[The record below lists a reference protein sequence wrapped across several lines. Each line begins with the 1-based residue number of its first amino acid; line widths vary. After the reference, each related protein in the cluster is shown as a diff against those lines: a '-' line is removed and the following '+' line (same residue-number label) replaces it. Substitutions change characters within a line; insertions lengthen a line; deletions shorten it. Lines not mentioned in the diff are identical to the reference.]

1 MNKLIFIDTNILLD
15 FYRFRTSDANMKID
29 QHHNILISTSQ
40 VEMEYKKHRAE
51 ELKASSKALALP
63 DWNSLKPPPILSDS
77 EPFQIIEKHIEK
89 IKKQIEVLKGRLD
102 NVFNDPVRHDKVF
115 QTAQRLFKN
124 QQTGLNLNRDNI
136 ERFRIRKLALK
147 RWILGYP
154 PRKKEDNSI
163 GDAINWEWIVDCG
176 IRRNADVI
184 IVSRDNDYGQHLSKN
199 SYINEW
205 LLTEYKDRVNKRKK
219 VVLTNRLSF
228 AFKEAVSKNVWF
240 LRKWRMQK
248 TRC

>member
-15 FYRFRTSDANMKID
+15 FYRFRTSDANMKWLSLID

-163 GDAINWEWIVDCG
+163 GDAINWDGLLIV
-176 IRRNADVI
+176 V
-184 IVSRDNDYGQHLSKN
+184 YG
-199 SYINEW
+199 E
-205 LLTEYKDRVNKRKK
+205 
-219 VVLTNRLSF
+219 
-228 AFKEAVSKNVWF
+228 
-240 LRKWRMQK
+240 MQML
-248 TRC
+248 